1 MRVIATSPSARG
13 SVKIRHSQQ
22 MEIIQNKNKNN
33 STTKYPKSRLRYCD
47 AAKKVR
53 FQMPPKLE
61 TIEQKPDT
69 SIAEYKLALK
79 APAATCT
86 AGCELKS
93 MWTYRVNNKVVV
105 F

>member
-47 AAKKVR
+47 AAKKGA
-53 FQMPPKLE
+53 FSDAAE
-61 TIEQKPDT
+61 T
-69 SIAEYKLALK
+69 
-79 APAATCT
+79 
-86 AGCELKS
+86 GN
-93 MWTYRVNNKVVV
+93 YRAKTGHQYSGV
-105 F
+105 